1 MSPLRLLDAWID
13 HRRLIR
19 ECGVV
24 EYRLGRIL
32 ERDVTLSP
40 ASNGGGQDRI
50 FFAKTRRAPG
60 FSVASVR
67 MNCPWRTGELA
78 EPSLPRIAL
87 SAVQRL
93 TREARCYERLS
104 EERLSPELIEIGPH
118 YLANTYLHW
127 RRLSH
132 VLKQCSA
139 NLWPLLPVVL
149 DAVRRMHHRGVTH
162 MDLNCGNVL
171 IAPNFREAAF
181 IDFEYAPA
189 HRLLRFDQQRFD
201 FLRLAHDLLKPR
213 RGREAAFRHPARF
226 VSLFAQFVPE
236 SGFGLPEP
244 FEVSGFS
251 RVLEHPVICEG
262 LADLLG
268 IIPLQIH
275 DSVSRSNL
283 TTRQRRAA

>member
-1 MSPLRLLDAWID
+1 MSPLRFLDAWID

-19 ECGVV
+19 ECGIV

-32 ERDVTLSP
+32 HRDVTLSP
-40 ASNGGGQDRI
+40 ARSGGGQDRI
-50 FFAKTRRAPG
+50 FYAKTRRAPS

-67 MNCPWRTGELA
+67 MNCPWRTEELA

-93 TREARCYERLS
+93 TREARCYELLS
-104 EERLSPELIEIGPH
+104 EKRLSPELIEVGPH
-118 YLANTYLHW
+118 YLANTYLPW

-149 DAVRRMHHRGVTH
+149 DAIRRMHLRGVTH

-171 IAPNFREAAF
+171 ISPNFRHAAF

-226 VSLFAQFVPE
+226 VAVFAQFVPE
-236 SGFGLPEP
+236 CGFGLPEP

-251 RVLEHPVICEG
+251 RVLEHPEICEG

-268 IIPLQIH
+268 IVRPLNV
-275 DSVSRSNL
+275 DSACPGKPKIRP
-283 TTRQRRAA
+283 RRAA